1 MSKFIEKTGSDVA
14 SVLLSVRH
22 VASPIITGA
31 GRDSVGER
39 VSVRRVPLDMDL
51 MRTIHRFV
59 ETELDLNNA
68 FDILNGFSLQRGME
82 FFFAGKPLDDKDY
95 GLTSPMRA
103 LLATARKWLVMFGF
117 VALRNPDLR
126 AARLLQKLTA
136 EAASDTTGGVETAV
150 TPANGTLEQP
160 FDSLRT
166 IRQLIDD
173 VVESPG
179 EAASITR
186 RTIGSTGAAAASPS
200 SSTANTTAT
209 KSSAA
214 TSKLRVQ
221 HFPMHSTL
229 SMPSA
234 MAVPVTQKQVGAAA
248 AALSTTTA
256 ATRKRKTPDADAS
269 DTYDRTVQEA
279 IIGLRNLAVVN
290 LNDGAFY
297 LEIDTLTLER
307 RVVFMRN
314 DSRSGEAVIDPDVYV
329 HVLDNHLP
337 DDNGRL
343 NTKIEEVI
351 RMKEELERVRR
362 NALRADFVST
372 HPIQPVEHLPTKN
385 DLNVDHM
392 TDQELYGGDDSSE
405 VAVRRRQEA
414 EEQAVAIY
422 TLGIAAQVL
431 NNKRRD
437 QLAIAIAQRASEHAY
452 DGVRSIQEDR
462 ARETALLDKEDF
474 FPLPPGFKV
483 ATRQQPVP
491 LIDQTQLIY
500 YYRQALANLAGV
512 PLSLLD
518 SGSSFSGR
526 STRGGTGGSSGSV
539 STASAGIGDKRLVLA
554 IEEDRRRL
562 IEFVA
567 SLWNIMYRDD
577 DNRTLMSALE
587 ASTSYVA
594 DKAKNAK
601 LFVELVTERLARATD
616 IAEMEALNQTLV
628 EQREDLDAFESRLRD
643 VQTRLLEISSM
654 PFRFEIDFTARFH
667 IPQEQIL
674 AAMQTNAMTELE
686 TANTVRM
693 GIGLKPFTEAEFEA
707 IKKKKEQEQLQLQDK
722 EASIAE
728 KHAIKP
734 NVPATAK
741 GGGSAAKKAKPSSG
755 GGK

>member
-39 VSVRRVPLDMDL
+39 VGVRRVPLDMEL
-51 MRTIHRFV
+51 MRTILRFI
-59 ETELDLNNA
+59 ETELDLNTA
-68 FDILNGFSLQRGME
+68 FDVLNGFSLQRGME
-82 FFFAGKPLDDKDY
+82 FYFAGKPLDDKDY
-95 GLTSPMRA
+95 GLTSPMRS
-103 LLATARKWLVMFGF
+103 LLASTRKWLVGFGF

-126 AARLLQKLTA
+126 AARLLQKLMVDGVA
-136 EAASDTTGGVETAV
+136 ES

-160 FDSLRT
+160 FDTLQT

-173 VVESPG
+173 VVKSPG

-186 RTIGSTGAAAASPS
+186 RTLGSSTSTTAAAAAAAA
-200 SSTANTTAT
+200 TTTAST
-209 KSSAA
+209 
-214 TSKLRVQ
+214 TKLRVQ
-221 HFPMHSTL
+221 HFPTHSTL
-229 SMPSA
+229 TMPSA
-234 MAVPVTQKQVGAAA
+234 MAVPVTARGA
-248 AALSTTTA
+248 TA
-256 ATRKRKTPDADAS
+256 TGGLGKRKTPTPETAAGRDS
-269 DTYDRTVQEA
+269 YDRTVQEA
-279 IIGLRNLAVVN
+279 IIGLRNLTVVN
-290 LNDGAFY
+290 LNDGTFH

-314 DSRSGEAVIDPDVYV
+314 DARSGEPVIDPDVYV

-337 DDNGRL
+337 EDDGRL

-351 RMKEELERVRR
+351 KLKEELDRVRR
-362 NALRADFVST
+362 NAMRADFVST

-437 QLAIAIAQRASEHAY
+437 QLAVAIAQRASEHAY
-452 DGVRSIQEDR
+452 DGIKSIQADR

-491 LIDQTQLIY
+491 LIDQTQLIF

-526 STRGGTGGSSGSV
+526 SSRGGTGGSSGSV
-539 STASAGIGDKRLVLA
+539 STASAGIGDKRLTLA

-562 IEFVA
+562 TEFVA

-577 DNRTLMSALE
+577 DNRTLMHALE
-587 ASTSYVA
+587 ASTAYVQ

-616 IAEMEALNQTLV
+616 IAEMEALSQTLV

-674 AAMQTNAMTELE
+674 AALQTNAMTELE
-686 TANTVRM
+686 TANTVRL

-707 IKKKKEQEQLQLQDK
+707 IKKKKETEQLQLQDK

-734 NVPATAK
+734 TVPATAK
-741 GGGSAAKKAKPSSG
+741 GGGGAKKAKPSSG
-755 GGK
+755 GGGGAK